1 MMSWWTSCYFCEIR
15 KACQGKIWDNE
26 YNIIV
31 KVLNGID
38 GSTLFQLILTQENTY
53 TVDLLMM
60 LLTSLEH
67 LLLMNLL
74 KIILKRLINLLFKT
88 VHICSFFFEFLY
100 FTMGQPHAKPKLFLT
115 SIVFWLI
122 KVCCRVVEHVTLNP

>member
-15 KACQGKIWDNE
+15 KGCQGEIWDNE

-67 LLLMNLL
+67 LLLMNPL

-88 VHICSFFFEFLY
+88 LHNCSFFFEFLY

-115 SIVFWLI
+115 SIVFSLI

>member
-60 LLTSLEH
+60 LLTSFRAFAADESAEDYFET
-67 LLLMNLL
+67 
-74 KIILKRLINLLFKT
+74 IN
-88 VHICSFFFEFLY
+88 
-100 FTMGQPHAKPKLFLT
+100 
-115 SIVFWLI
+115 
-122 KVCCRVVEHVTLNP
+122 

>member
-1 MMSWWTSCYFCEIR
+1 M
-15 KACQGKIWDNE
+15 
-26 YNIIV
+26 

-38 GSTLFQLILTQENTY
+38 GSTLFQLILTLENTY

-74 KIILKRLINLLFKT
+74 KIILKRLINLLFKSL
-88 VHICSFFFEFLY
+88 HICSFFFF
-100 FTMGQPHAKPKLFLT
+100 FV
-115 SIVFWLI
+115 VFVFHDGSAAC
-122 KVCCRVVEHVTLNP
+122 KN

>member
-1 MMSWWTSCYFCEIR
+1 MWN
-15 KACQGKIWDNE
+15 NE

-38 GSTLFQLILTQENTY
+38 GSTLLQLILTQANTY

-88 VHICSFFFEFLY
+88 IHICSFFFFFEFLY

-122 KVCCRVVEHVTLNP
+122 KVCCRVEEHVTLNP

>member
-1 MMSWWTSCYFCEIR
+1 M
-15 KACQGKIWDNE
+15 
-26 YNIIV
+26 

-88 VHICSFFFEFLY
+88 LHNCSFFFEFLY

-115 SIVFWLI
+115 SIVFSLI